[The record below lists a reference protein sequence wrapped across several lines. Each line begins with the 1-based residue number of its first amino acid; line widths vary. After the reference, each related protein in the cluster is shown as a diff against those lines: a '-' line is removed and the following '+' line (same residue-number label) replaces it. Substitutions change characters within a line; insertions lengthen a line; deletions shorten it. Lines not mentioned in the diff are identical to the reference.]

1 MQMPLTKAEGCAI
14 SIAYNNVLCMEFC
27 EYDHLSQPFRTDA
40 FDAEMVEAALR
51 SPPGT
56 RPRLG
61 QMNNNTKSYDITYRD
76 PARPSNGNQ
85 RMTVQSDSAH
95 NAARSWVSQESQPEA
110 IQPAHQVPLTFPQH
124 S

>member
-1 MQMPLTKAEGCAI
+1 
-14 SIAYNNVLCMEFC
+14 MEFC